1 MRREE
6 EEVRARV
13 SSTPVSVRFE
23 EGWLLLEAPLP
34 EVAGR
39 LSAWELLATNARLP
53 GLTRVA
59 LGADGQPVLRAD
71 LPDGWDPG
79 EESGSRT
86 ALARS
91 SADFDKAWSLLAYRI
106 SDEGSSDPSHD
117 GGVRLTTSRPEGGDS
132 DSDSDPETNGEEARG
147 DGEEENAGERLAAL
161 CRETGWTFSER
172 ASRVLMVNL
181 EVPGQEFYQA
191 AFIDH
196 RERGV
201 RAVVDLAAWRDPTG
215 WVGQG
220 LGRLLLAAGRVV
232 RLARPAVCARTEAEE
247 DGTVRLCFEVWLESP
262 PSPSQLDHAF
272 LSLSSA
278 ARICGREAEAFIR
291 DETLARAYLA
301 AQTQGRLADASIH
314 KAQTSREINH
324 AIA

>member
-1 MRREE
+1 
-6 EEVRARV
+6 VN
-13 SSTPVSVRFE
+13 STPVSVRFDD
-23 EGWLLLEAPLP
+23 GWLLIESPLP

-59 LGADGQPVLRAD
+59 LGADDQPVLRAD

-79 EESGSRT
+79 EESGSS
-86 ALARS
+86 AAPARAG
-91 SADFDKAWSLLAYRI
+91 ADFENAWSLLARQI
-106 SDEGSSDPSHD
+106 SDEYEIG
-117 GGVRLTTSRPEGGDS
+117 LTTTRTEGD
-132 DSDSDPETNGEEARG
+132 DPNLEPNGEGA
-147 DGEEENAGERLAAL
+147 NAGERLTAL
-161 CRETGWTFSER
+161 CRETGWKFSER

-191 AFIDH
+191 ALIGH

-201 RAVVDLAAWRDPTG
+201 RAVVELAAWRDPTG

-232 RLARPAVCARTEAEE
+232 RLARPAVCARAEAEE
-247 DGTVRLCFEVWLESP
+247 DGTVTVCFEVWLEPP
-262 PSPSQLDHAF
+262 PSPSQLDHAL

-301 AQTQGRLADASIH
+301 AKSQEGLVDASVH

-324 AIA
+324 ATA